1 MRFLKRTFKFL
12 VLLFILIIVALPYAV
27 KYGAIHY
34 LETEQ
39 NITTNIYDI
48 SINLFTGKISIEG
61 LHLYGEQVGAL
72 HLGEFMVDMSLTEIF
87 KKNIL
92 VESIL
97 ITDFT
102 SNVSELENA
111 WNVGGITIPLGA
123 EQEKEPEKEQEA
135 SKAFDWGYG
144 VQSISFLNVNVDVS
158 SQYTD
163 SSFSIIKLEVDNVL
177 SWHPGRT
184 SLLALDM
191 NINGDTFHI
200 IGDASPFVD
209 EPLIKTRVKIN
220 DIQLRPFLK
229 SVKDLPF
236 NEVNVALFSDFELEI
251 ASRADRIQ
259 LGINGDYGLR
269 DIYLSDDAREI
280 KLGKLMWNGEQTVT
294 LPKKGAKMI
303 SLDGS
308 VFLKNIDIIDSI
320 NNARVLQNEVA
331 LVGTYDIKLDEESE
345 KPGVAASAALTIGE
359 LNIDTLDDKIKLA
372 AFDNWVIN
380 TIKVNSIDDVVINT
394 SEINNLVVLKDIG
407 NKKLPAVAGLEK
419 FIINDIKYQPNMVE
433 IEKIELR
440 HLNADV
446 RLDKQGNI
454 PALSTAYPKKPEP
467 ESNANDKLEAKT
479 VTQEAPTTESEPEK
493 EKIALVVNKILINSN
508 SNIRFIDNS
517 VTPVFDTKLHD
528 LTLSITDINSSKPDK
543 PAHIDFKANIDEYG
557 KFSLKGN
564 AHPFTEKVNAKL
576 VADLD
581 SLELVPLSSYAGK
594 FAGIN
599 IKRGTLDL
607 DADINAKDDILDV
620 KNIFHMNQLN
630 VESDESEVADNIF
643 KDMPMPLDLTL
654 DVLRD
659 KNNII
664 TLEIPVTGNINDPDF
679 SLQDVYNTAMVK
691 AMKYAATHYLMQAV
705 QPLGLILTAGELIG
719 KATAPKFD
727 PLIFKEGS
735 SEISDTNKKHIKNL
749 AKILQEKDKLRF
761 TICGTA
767 TESDWKAIQA
777 SKTETNAE
785 KTADTKE
792 VDTEKTAK
800 TEPGKDTKVENNRT
814 QILLKLANERTK
826 LVKKEF
832 VDTHKIDPKRL
843 FSCNGKITKDK
854 EDKIASPAVEITL

>member
-1 MRFLKRTFKFL
+1 MRLLKRTFKFF
-12 VLLFILIIVALPYAV
+12 VLLFILIIIALPYAV

-34 LETEQ
+34 LETERNIET
-39 NITTNIYDI
+39 NITDI

-61 LHLYGEQVGAL
+61 LHLYGEQIGAL
-72 HLGEFMVDMSLTEIF
+72 HLGEFLVDLSITEIF

-97 ITDFT
+97 IKDFV
-102 SNVSELENA
+102 SNISELENA
-111 WNVGGITIPLGA
+111 WNVGGIYIPLGTA
-123 EQEKEPEKEQEA
+123 EEKKPEEKQEA
-135 SKAFDWGYG
+135 SKPFDWGYG
-144 VQSISFLNVNVDVS
+144 VQSISFSNVSVDVS

-163 SSFSIIKLEVDNVL
+163 SNFSINKLEVDNVL
-177 SWHPGRT
+177 SWHPGKT
-184 SLLALDM
+184 SLLELDLDV
-191 NINGDTFHI
+191 NGDTFHI
-200 IGDASPFVD
+200 SGDASPFIE

-251 ASRADRIQ
+251 ALKTDRLQ
-259 LGINGDYGLR
+259 LGINGDYGLK
-269 DIYLSDDAREI
+269 DIYLSDDEREI
-280 KLGKLMWNGEQTVT
+280 KLGKLVWNGEQTIT
-294 LPKKGAKMI
+294 LPKQGAKMI
-303 SLDGS
+303 NLDGS
-308 VFLKNIDIIDSI
+308 VSLENIDVIDSI

-331 LVGTYDIKLDEESE
+331 LVGTYEIKLDEESE
-345 KPGVAASAALTIGE
+345 TPSVIASAELTIGE
-359 LNIDTLDDKIKLA
+359 LNINTLDDKTRLA
-372 AFDNWVIN
+372 AFDNWVIK
-380 TIKVNSIDDVVINT
+380 TIKVNSIDDVIINS
-394 SEINNLVVLKDIG
+394 SEINNLIVLKD
-407 NKKLPAVAGLEK
+407 NSNEKLPAVAGFEK
-419 FIINDIKYQPNMVE
+419 LIINDIKYQPKLVE

-454 PALSTAYPKKPEP
+454 PTLASAFPKKPEP
-467 ESNANDKLEAKT
+467 ESNVNDKLEVET
-479 VTQEAPTTESEPEK
+479 VTQEEPVAEPEK
-493 EKIALVVNKILINSN
+493 EKIALVVNKILVNSN

-517 VTPVFDTKLHD
+517 VTPVFATKLHD
-528 LTLSITDINSSKPDK
+528 LTLTITDINSDKPEK
-543 PAHIDFKANIDEYG
+543 PAHIDFKVNIDEYG
-557 KFSLKGN
+557 KFSLKGD

-607 DADINAKDDILDV
+607 DAEINAKEDILDV

-630 VESDESEVADNIF
+630 VESDESEVKDNIF

-664 TLEIPVTGNINDPDF
+664 TLDIPVTGNINDPDF
-679 SLQDVYNTAMVK
+679 SLQDVYNTAMAK
-691 AMKYAATHYLMQAV
+691 AMKYAAKHYLMQAV
-705 QPLGLILTAGELIG
+705 QPLGLILTAGDLIG

-749 AKILQEKDKLRF
+749 AKILQEKEKLRF

-800 TEPGKDTKVENNRT
+800 TEAGKDTKVENNRT

-832 VDTHKIDPKRL
+832 VDVHAIDPKRL
-843 FSCNGKITKDK
+843 FACNGKITKEE
-854 EDKIASPAVEITL
+854 EDEIATPAVEITL